1 MNELFN
7 PKNGFFKQT
16 ENLNS
21 FQPNDSCKNLEY
33 FRFSGQIIAF
43 SLINEYFVNAHLAK
57 SFVKQILHHNVTFS
71 DLEFSDGKLYNSLN
85 WILNNDIDDVLD
97 IEFVVN
103 SINEETNELEEIELI
118 ENGKQTK
125 VTNRNKKK
133 YVHLLFVHYLL
144 NLYKDQMCEFCKR
157 FDSLLPH
164 EMVGIFTSSELDL
177 LICGISKIDV
187 VDLKKNIKIDEGYD
201 KESLTIKFF
210 FNAISKWEQN
220 DLVKLLLF

>member
-1 MNELFN
+1 MTSDWLTNLVNELFN
-7 PKNGFFKQT
+7 PKNSFFKQT
-16 ENLNS
+16 EYLNS

-33 FRFSGQIIAF
+33 FRFSGQIIEF
-43 SLINEYFVNAHLAK
+43 SLINEDFVNAHLAK

-71 DLEFSDGKLYNSLN
+71 DLEFSNGKLY
-85 WILNNDIDDVLD
+85 IDDVLD

-144 NLYKDQMCEFCKR
+144 NLYKDQMCEFCKG
-157 FDSLLPH
+157 FDLLLPH

-177 LICGISKIDV
+177 LICRISKIDV

-220 DLVKLLLF
+220 DLAKLLLF